1 MESKIYLIL
10 LFPNKAGNTSYCSTL
25 RDFWGYSMKYLKQIS
40 SDQQY
45 VINKVLFV
53 TASDLV
59 GSYVFRCISLELIF
73 KSLEACVLREKK
85 HLRIQS

>member
-1 MESKIYLIL
+1 
-10 LFPNKAGNTSYCSTL
+10 
-25 RDFWGYSMKYLKQIS
+25 MKYLKQIY

-59 GSYVFRCISLELIF
+59 GSHVFHCISLELIF
-73 KSLEACVLREKK
+73 KSLEACIVREKNQ
-85 HLRIQS
+85 LRIQS